1 MNRST
6 GGKTR
11 IPGSHWLR
19 ALGGSAVALA
29 MACAAPPALGADPAA
44 DALIA
49 RFVQGTIG
57 DGYRVEVEVGQLDP
71 RLRLAPCE
79 RIEPFVPAGARLWG
93 RSMIGVRCI
102 EGANWNV
109 SLPINVRVFGQVL
122 VANTTIVA
130 GAPASEPD
138 FRLAEVDLTR
148 EGRNVLNDPSVL
160 AGKTLS
166 RTISAGQ
173 PLRADHL
180 RVPLAV
186 SPGDPVRI
194 RLLGNGFEVA
204 AEGVAMSGAG
214 DGQPVRVRTDNG
226 RVLSGTARGRLVEI
240 RM

>member
-1 MNRST
+1 M
-6 GGKTR
+6 R
-11 IPGSHWLR
+11 IPDSNWQR
-19 ALGGSAVALA
+19 ALRVSVVALA
-29 MACAAPPALGADPAA
+29 LACAAAPTLGADPAA

-49 RFVQGTIG
+49 RFVEGAIG

-71 RLRLAPCE
+71 RLRLAPCA
-79 RIEPFVPAGARLWG
+79 RIEPFVPGGARLWG
-93 RSMIGVRCI
+93 RSLIGVRCI

-122 VANTTIVA
+122 VANTTVVA
-130 GAPASEPD
+130 GAPASVPD
-138 FRLAEVDLTR
+138 FRMAEVDLTR
-148 EGRNVLNDPSVL
+148 EGRNVLNDPAAL
-160 AGKTLS
+160 AGKILT

-204 AEGVAMSGAG
+204 AEGVALSGAG
-214 DGQPVRVRTDNG
+214 DGQPLRIRTDTG